1 MILNEFEREH
11 CSLISKEPD
20 GAIPNTASL
29 GSGTDLWRHKYH
41 LWYYANNCTS
51 VCANSWWVIYRLNWY
66 AYCNQFSLK
75 GFIGDI
81 IGYRVVLVFN
91 VIMTALCAT
100 SFIYLPVYKE
110 LEQIPHAL
118 LYMNASAAE
127 SADQS
132 YHLMSV
138 KWSICQDTF
147 SAGNWYTVVLSSWME

>member
-1 MILNEFEREH
+1 MHTTTKVH
-11 CSLISKEPD
+11 C
-20 GAIPNTASL
+20 
-29 GSGTDLWRHKYH
+29 
-41 LWYYANNCTS
+41 
-51 VCANSWWVIYRLNWY
+51 
-66 AYCNQFSLK
+66 QFSLK

-147 SAGNWYTVVLSSWME
+147 SAGNWYTVHVVLNSWMESLANFH